1 MKTTWAKA
9 EYMRGGD
16 FKARYHELYLS
27 IQAPYVE
34 KLATAGTWRRFF
46 LNYLIMRKYRKAMG
60 RVVEIEDRAKRSNSE
75 VIIGLMCSSGMMLLV
90 CAVPTGIVFG
100 LQGYFKFG
108 LGLGGAIEFWAA
120 MTLLTAGTGGIL
132 LRLGLYLARRQKR
145 AMAN

>member
-27 IQAPYVE
+27 IQAPYAE
-34 KLATAGTWRRFF
+34 ELTTAGPWRRFF
-46 LNYLIMRKYRKAMG
+46 LNYLIMREYRQAMG
-60 RVVEIEDRAKRSNSE
+60 TAVEIEDRPKRSNSE
-75 VIIGLMCSSGMMLLV
+75 IIVGLMCSSGMMLLV

-100 LQGYFKFG
+100 LQGYSKFD
-108 LGLGGAIEFWAA
+108 LGFNGAITFWAA

-132 LRLGLYLARRQKR
+132 LRLGLYLARRHKR
-145 AMAN
+145 VVSN